1 MELIIQKLI
10 GTTPVQSNL
19 LLVYCPPKVGSTTVV
34 SSTRLSASDK
44 YLVIHL
50 HDDNVL
56 RYFDKEVDKKIY
68 EVEVETEEHIVDK
81 PLMIKFIEEV
91 SKIFTKVIV
100 LDIYRNPLEQ
110 MMSNYFENLQK
121 LHFNNTEE
129 NIANYSVSLLTR
141 RFNNIFPH
149 ILCEDY
155 YRKRYCLNVD
165 ELENEFDYI
174 NNYIRVVK
182 ENVEYVKIR
191 MTDSEKWSS
200 ILSEILNV
208 PITIFKDY
216 ETKNRP
222 IKTIYE
228 TFKMEYKLPCNYV
241 EILTQLPQL
250 NNYMNKTEQIEY
262 VEYLNRI
269 SSPEIWEPYTKQEYD
284 FYISISL
291 ENQIYGCIQ
300 YHHYKDDGCLCMA
313 CRNQRNIILSKIRS
327 NECQDTLRINHDIS
341 SKIPIPI
348 CVTIQKKIKHIP
360 KVSLS
365 QVPKVFSSRSFSIPS
380 SLFTNKMSVNGIG
393 MNIKKY

>member
-1 MELIIQKLI
+1 MEVIIQKLI
-10 GTTPVQSNL
+10 GTDPVQSKL

-50 HDDNVL
+50 HDDSVL
-56 RYFDKEVDKKIY
+56 RYFDKDVDKKIY
-68 EVEVETEEHIVDK
+68 ESEVESEIIHK

-110 MMSNYFENLQK
+110 MISNYFENLQK
-121 LHFNNTEE
+121 LHFNNTED
-129 NIANYSVSLLTR
+129 NISNYSVSLLIR

-155 YRKRYCLNVD
+155 YRTKYGFNLD
-165 ELENEFDYI
+165 ELQNNFNYI
-174 NNYIRVVK
+174 NNYIRVIK

-191 MTDSEKWSS
+191 MNDSENWGS
-200 ILSEILNV
+200 ILTEILNV

-241 EILTQLPQL
+241 EILTELPDI
-250 NNYMNKTEQIEY
+250 NNYMNEPEKLEY
-262 VEYLNRI
+262 IEYLNNI
-269 SSPEIWEPYTKQEYD
+269 SSPEIWEPYTKHEYD
-284 FYISISL
+284 LYISISL

-300 YHHYKDDGCLCMA
+300 YHHYKDDGCLCIA
-313 CRNQRNIILSKIRS
+313 CKNQRNIVLSKIRS
-327 NECQDTLRINHDIS
+327 NECQDNLRINHDIS

-348 CVTIQKKIKHIP
+348 CVPIQRKIKRVP

-365 QVPKVFSSRSFSIPS
+365 NVPKVFSSRSFSIPS
-380 SLFTNKMSVNGIG
+380 VFTNKISINGIG
-393 MNIKKY
+393 MNIKK